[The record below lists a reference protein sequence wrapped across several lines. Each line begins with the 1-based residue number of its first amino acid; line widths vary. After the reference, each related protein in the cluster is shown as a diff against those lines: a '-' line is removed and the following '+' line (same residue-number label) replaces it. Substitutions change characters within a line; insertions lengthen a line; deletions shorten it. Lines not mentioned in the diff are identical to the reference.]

1 MTDREVIVNNE
12 GRSTGALV
20 AGIVAVLWILIA
32 IWYFANNGDDGRR
45 WRHRRQRDR
54 AEDDELAKRDH

>member
-20 AGIVAVLWILIA
+20 AGIVAVLLILIA
-32 IWYFANNGDDGRR
+32 IWYFANNGGTAADDGGV
-45 WRHRRQRDR
+45 DINVTVP
-54 AEDDELAKRDH
+54 ATTN

>member
-20 AGIVAVLWILIA
+20 AGIVAVLLILIA
-32 IWYFANNGDDGRR
+32 IWYFANNGTTTAGDG
-45 WRHRRQRDR
+45 DIDVNVTVP
-54 AEDDELAKRDH
+54 ATTN

>member
-20 AGIVAVLWILIA
+20 AGIVAVLLILIA
-32 IWYFANNGDDGRR
+32 IWYFANNGTTAGDG
-45 WRHRRQRDR
+45 DIDVNVTV
-54 AEDDELAKRDH
+54 AETTN

>member
-20 AGIVAVLWILIA
+20 AGIVAVLLILIA
-32 IWYFANNGDDGRR
+32 IWYFANNGTAADDG
-45 WRHRRQRDR
+45 DINVNVTVP
-54 AEDDELAKRDH
+54 ATTN

>member
-20 AGIVAVLWILIA
+20 AGIVAVLLILIA
-32 IWYFANNGDDGRR
+32 IWYFANNGTTAGDG
-45 WRHRRQRDR
+45 DIDVNVSVP
-54 AEDDELAKRDH
+54 ATTN